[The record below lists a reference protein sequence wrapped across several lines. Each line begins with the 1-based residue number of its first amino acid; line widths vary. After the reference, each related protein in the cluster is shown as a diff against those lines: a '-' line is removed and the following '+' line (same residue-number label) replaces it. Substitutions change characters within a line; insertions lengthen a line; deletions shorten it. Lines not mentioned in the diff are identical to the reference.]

1 MHHHLSHLALGAL
14 AAATMSAAATAQTGS
29 AFHGHTTL
37 PQATAHPVHVTTMQP
52 HTVGPRVDVQLDR
65 TSVVRLPAS
74 ASAVVVG
81 NPAIADIAVHTT
93 DTLLVLG
100 RSYGSTN
107 ILAMDAVGRIISDT
121 TVHVG
126 AGRDRG
132 SLRVY
137 QGANSRRTYACEP
150 DCLPAPQLGDDADYI
165 GAYRPAAPQIND
177 QFVSQGSLGA
187 PVPGSQPA
195 PNYTPPPQRFT
206 PQPSSFSQP
215 VPSFV
220 PSVPVSPSET
230 RSMPAEV
237 PRGSGGLPAGMTFG
251 DG

>member
-1 MHHHLSHLALGAL
+1 MKKILSRLALGTLAATAL
-14 AAATMSAAATAQTGS
+14 AGTGMAQTSSQFHGHTALPAATAQ
-29 AFHGHTTL
+29 
-37 PQATAHPVHVTTMQP
+37 PVHIATLRP
-52 HTVGPRVDVQLDR
+52 HTVGPRVDVDLDR

-81 NPAIADIAVHTT
+81 NPSIADIAVHST

-137 QGANSRRTYACEP
+137 QGADSRRTYACEP
-150 DCLPAPQLGDDADYI
+150 DCLPAPQLGDDAEHI
-165 GAYRPAAPQIND
+165 GTFRPPAPQIND
-177 QFVSQGSLGA
+177 QFVSQGGLGA
-187 PVPGSQPA
+187 PTQSLPS
-195 PNYTPPPQRFT
+195 FT
-206 PQPSSFSQP
+206 PSSSGFAPS
-215 VPSFV
+215 
-220 PSVPVSPSET
+220 SVPVPPRGFDLPPGFSPSAGE
-230 RSMPAEV
+230 AFG
-237 PRGSGGLPAGMTFG
+237 GSPFNEGALPEQF
-251 DG
+251 